1 MTDSEVMALLA
12 AALQQPAAVR
22 SEAITVEY
30 RSASDLLALLTFLR
44 RVKSAKIAAI
54 SVECLGEVERG
65 A

>member
-1 MTDSEVMALLA
+1 MTESEMIALLA
-12 AALQQPAAVR
+12 AAVQQPSAVR

-44 RVKSAKIAAI
+44 RVKSAKITAI
-54 SVECLGEVERG
+54 SVECLGEVGRG